1 MNNLSDNWIQSVM
14 DRRAKLE
21 VAPDPFATPELF
33 DSIVYLFG
41 ELAEFGA
48 ALHKTTRNGDLRN
61 PNSKRGGVAE
71 EMGDSLFM
79 LGTVAH
85 QAGHEHLF
93 TYNYH
98 TGLFYDAVVSPTNR
112 DMIDAYMVTQS
123 LAQELYD
130 ELDENGV
137 FPSMAATTDILNDL
151 YSNLETLAHWLGIDM
166 AGALDSTIKKLEE
179 RAGL

>member
-1 MNNLSDNWIQSVM
+1 
-14 DRRAKLE
+14 
-21 VAPDPFATPELF
+21 
-33 DSIVYLFG
+33 
-41 ELAEFGA
+41 
-48 ALHKTTRNGDLRN
+48 
-61 PNSKRGGVAE
+61 
-71 EMGDSLFM
+71 MGDSLFM

-85 QAGHEHLF
+85 QAGHEYLL

-98 TGLFYDAVVSPTNR
+98 TGLFYNAVINPTNR
-112 DMIDAYMVTQS
+112 DMLDAYMVTQS

-130 ELDENGV
+130 ELDENDT

-166 AGALDSTIKKLEE
+166 AGALDNTIKKIEA